1 MSKPTLKMTH
11 GAIGEAMC
19 CYTDGSYKDADIA
32 LTEYENS
39 IRADA
44 IRKFARWLV
53 KNVFN
58 GYDKF
63 WKGNTP
69 HDKPMS
75 IEDLIS
81 EYEEDFEKEWV
92 KGVEND

>member
-39 IRADA
+39 IRADERA
-44 IRKFARWLV
+44 KTIAEVSRELEKYHNDICRANYPFNFIDMALNNVRGRK
-53 KNVFN
+53 
-58 GYDKF
+58 G
-63 WKGNTP
+63 
-69 HDKPMS
+69 
-75 IEDLIS
+75 E
-81 EYEEDFEKEWV
+81 
-92 KGVEND
+92 